1 MDRKQQLIEKLGVY
15 LEHKEQTAPL
25 AARIIATLILEGRKG
40 ATFDNLVCL
49 LQASKSSISTHLN
62 NLQAADR
69 IVYYTKPGDRKK
81 YFMLNPN
88 GAINSIE
95 RMINQWNQEV
105 ELHKEI
111 RDYKKSIN
119 ETLDKDSEDRFDL
132 DFHHD
137 YLDFLNQATQIM
149 NALKLKLIKN
159 QHQE

>member
-1 MDRKQQLIEKLGVY
+1 MDKKQQLIEKLGVY
-15 LEHKEQTAPL
+15 MEHKEQIAPL
-25 AARIIATLILEGRKG
+25 AARIIAALILEGRKG
-40 ATFDNLVCL
+40 ATFDSLVCL

-62 NLQAADR
+62 NLQAADT

-111 RDYKKSIN
+111 LDYKRN
-119 ETLDKDSEDRFDL
+119 VNQQLAHDSEDRFDL
-132 DFHHD
+132 DFHND
-137 YLDFLNQATQIM
+137 YLDFLNQATQLM
-149 NALKLKLIKN
+149 NALKTKLIKN